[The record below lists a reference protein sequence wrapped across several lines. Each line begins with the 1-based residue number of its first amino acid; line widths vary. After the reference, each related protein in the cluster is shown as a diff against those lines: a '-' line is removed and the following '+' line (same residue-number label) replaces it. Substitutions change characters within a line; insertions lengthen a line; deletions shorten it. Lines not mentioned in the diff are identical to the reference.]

1 MNVVCLTGRLTKD
14 PEIRYTQ
21 SQKPVAVF
29 ALAVE
34 RGYKDEN
41 GDRPA
46 DFVNCVAWNNSA
58 TFLER
63 YAKKGAKLGVT
74 GSIQTRKYQGKDGS
88 NKYATEV
95 NCDKVEIVAFAQR
108 ESGDAEP
115 KSKREP
121 ASARKQETAPGSG
134 YEVFTPPGFDEEIDD
149 GGTLPF

>member
-29 ALAVE
+29 SLAVE

-74 GSIQTRKYQGKDGS
+74 GSIQTRKYQGKDGI

-108 ESGDAEP
+108 ENGDAEP